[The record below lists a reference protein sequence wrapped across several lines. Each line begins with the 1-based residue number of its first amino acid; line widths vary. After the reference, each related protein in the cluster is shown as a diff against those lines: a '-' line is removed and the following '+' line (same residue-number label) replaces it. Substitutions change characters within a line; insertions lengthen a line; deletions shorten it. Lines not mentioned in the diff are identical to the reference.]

1 MVLIIAENGRI
12 QWDIYVTMIWSVART
27 AEGATPWKLDP
38 ATGAVTYMPD
48 HALLETLIGIPISE
62 VRGSESGRLAKAI
75 DAWVANELRR
85 CGFPPD
91 EVWPRLTKP
100 RVLPRELGLFLD
112 KLPRRMQQDVYDQVL
127 RNKQAAPSDAKVLGR
142 AYVKQVDV
150 LVAQWSRGPELLVST
165 KSMVSSFRNNL
176 PNRFEESYGDA
187 KNLRGRHPLAS
198 MGFLFVLRST
208 VPEERG
214 TFERATDMLRKL
226 REEHDVYDATCVI
239 LAEWNDDPFAGVILR
254 QDAVPGDLRTDAFI
268 AALVD
273 RVLERTPVDRRC
285 RLRPDAQR
293 RPGRGR
299 RGVTSPHGGTAWRDR
314 TSRRL
319 YHQAAGASGHAREN
333 RGRER
338 GPARGG
344 LG

>member
-1 MVLIIAENGRI
+1 MPEREDVFDSFEEAIRAGLQDN
-12 QWDIYVTMIWSVART
+12 
-27 AEGATPWKLDP
+27 PWKLDP
-38 ATGAVTYMPD
+38 PTGAVTYLPD
-48 HALLETLIGIPISE
+48 HALLETLIGIPVGE

-75 DAWVANELRR
+75 DAWVAHELRR

-176 PNRFEESYGDA
+176 SNRFEESYGDA
-187 KNLRGRHPLAS
+187 KNLRGRYPLAS

-208 VPEERG
+208 VLEERG

-226 REEHDVYDATCVI
+226 REEQDVYDATCVV
-239 LAEWNDDPFAGVILR
+239 LAEWNDAPFAGVTLR
-254 QDAVPGDLRTDAFI
+254 QDAVPDDLRTDAFI
-268 AALVD
+268 GALVE
-273 RVLERTPVDRRC
+273 RVLERTPVDMH
-285 RLRPDAQR
+285 
-293 RPGRGR
+293 
-299 RGVTSPHGGTAWRDR
+299 V
-314 TSRRL
+314 
-319 YHQAAGASGHAREN
+319 EV
-333 RGRER
+333 RER
-338 GPARGG
+338 REHRELPLDKDEGAGQD
-344 LG
+344 